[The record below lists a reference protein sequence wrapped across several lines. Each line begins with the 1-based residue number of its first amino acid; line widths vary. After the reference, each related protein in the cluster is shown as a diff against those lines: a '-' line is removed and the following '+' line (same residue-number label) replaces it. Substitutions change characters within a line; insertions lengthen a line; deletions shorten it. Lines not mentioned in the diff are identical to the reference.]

1 MIQLLEKIK
10 IIDKYQK
17 DIDKMSEERFNIFR
31 ICGVNHYEITHSAIL
46 TELLNNKSS
55 HHFGTKFLAAFLE
68 TLVKENVLDQDFS
81 FSLRDVKVV
90 PEYPV
95 GKFGRIDILIHNENQ
110 CIIIENKIYARD
122 QNEQLKRYEEYA
134 KNNFKD
140 YTLLYLTLYG
150 DEASDSSAKD
160 SVYNVLSYSNTII
173 NWLERCVEIAAK
185 SPVIRETVI
194 QYINH
199 IKYLTNNTNLS
210 KMNEEIID
218 ILSSA
223 ENIEATFIIGERLND
238 VRNNLVN
245 KVFLNQLNNLCIS
258 LGLEL
263 ENTEYDRVNTAYSN
277 FIIFSPN
284 WKYFKIGFEF
294 ETKGLRNLIIGIVH
308 KDRSI
313 RNDKAFVLLKEHF
326 RYNNEFWV
334 WSNFPKYPNWNKDA
348 MLAISNGE
356 MLELFK
362 TEIEKILHLTESLE
376 M

>member
-10 IIDKYQK
+10 IIDRYQK

-55 HHFGTKFLAAFLE
+55 HHFGTKFLVAFLE
-68 TLVKENVLDQDFS
+68 TLIKENVLDKDFS
-81 FSLRDVKVV
+81 FSLKDVKVV
-90 PEYPV
+90 PEHPV

-313 RNDKAFVLLKEHF
+313 RNDKTFVLLKEHF
-326 RYNNEFWV
+326 RYDNEFWV
-334 WSNFPKYPNWNKDA
+334 WSNFPKYPNWHKEA

-362 TEIEKILHLTESLE
+362 TEIEKILHVTESLE